1 MRAMTNGSPPS
12 TGSCTRDQHLAGTSL
27 TRPFRQLS
35 TGAYRAC
42 SHSYAFNTVYDSHGL
57 RLSSCHPVARPGQVR
72 LESAYVMWAADC
84 RPTFSAAMAV
94 PVQMVMGRT
103 TSTYRAC
110 SPSLTHQLHSYTLT
124 HTDTHTHA
132 RTHTRA
138 RTHTHTSLHRS
149 WQLYPNCAYLKTT
162 HSSYSTALG
171 LIPPASA
178 FSTMPIFSLSG
189 HPPPALT
196 ASGLATITTS
206 EVSTSIAGPL
216 PHTSTSG
223 PGQAMLLS
231 SALPPIAAKVVTKI
245 KSGQYVP
252 MKDLLADNMS
262 LYNLLEALPGTQ
274 HVYTSLPKPRLCE
287 IQSPL
292 TWVSCFLA
300 YVAVLTPD
308 AKTRDL
314 LTYGCLIVREA
325 QRHNGPG
332 WCEYDKIFRQHAAI
346 DETVKWNE
354 INPSLHA
361 STVLTYRSGPS
372 QCCGLCHEPDH
383 SATECAMLALQPHY
397 ISPALAPCWVAAAAL
412 RDRVVL

>member
-1 MRAMTNGSPPS
+1 
-12 TGSCTRDQHLAGTSL
+12 
-27 TRPFRQLS
+27 
-35 TGAYRAC
+35 
-42 SHSYAFNTVYDSHGL
+42 
-57 RLSSCHPVARPGQVR
+57 
-72 LESAYVMWAADC
+72 MWALLSLLPWLSLS
-84 RPTFSAAMAV
+84 RWTWPGHTGHAAPAL
-94 PVQMVMGRT
+94 RIN
-103 TSTYRAC
+103 
-110 SPSLTHQLHSYTLT
+110 
-124 HTDTHTHA
+124 DTHTHSL
-132 RTHTRA
+132 TP
-138 RTHTHTSLHRS
+138 THTHLRVCIDLFTCPLH
-149 WQLYPNCAYLKTT
+149 PNCAYLKTT

-178 FSTMPIFSLSG
+178 LSTMPIFSLSG

-196 ASGLATITTS
+196 AAGLATITTS
-206 EVSTSIAGPL
+206 EVSPSIAGPL
-216 PHTSTSG
+216 PQTSTSG

-262 LYNLLEALPGTQ
+262 LCNQLEALPGAQ
-274 HVYTSLPKPRLCE
+274 HVYTSLPKPRLRE

-292 TWVSCFLA
+292 TWVSCFLV

-314 LTYGCLIVREA
+314 LTYGRLIVREA

-332 WCEYDKIFRQHAAI
+332 WCDYDKIFRQHAAI

-383 SATECAMLALQPHY
+383 SATECAMLALQPQPLY
-397 ISPALAPCWVAAAAL
+397 LPSARPLLGSPP
-412 RDRVVL
+412 